1 MGCGGSKEIKG
12 EQPTPSTGTKEA
24 QPSSAKPV
32 SNGSVQPIANG
43 NAEITEGEE
52 EETGSDCLFIST
64 DPGKETLKIDD
75 EPQEYNHIKPSN
87 ETPENNIKKA
97 TNVKF
102 FEDWFPVYPTETD
115 TDSRPRTVT
124 HIELNIPSS
133 RKKLTVAD
141 IDKRARETPR
151 DQISSFKSLKD
162 YLLRDLEGQ
171 TDRERLAVRAIIVW
185 LSVQDET
192 KFSSLPGNEE
202 SPEGFLSLLAKK
214 QTLFSTFFTVLC
226 RKFGLTCVKVPGVSK
241 AGDYQ
246 PGDVIKKEV
255 SADNWAA
262 VYFEN
267 TWNIVHPFWVC
278 RGLFGHKPGGWI
290 KLEAGGQA
298 VGKSEEASAGVLRSA
313 FKEYYIFPNPM
324 EFIHSCHPDDP
335 KWQISNKKIS
345 RKIFEKMPYLL
356 PTFFGM
362 GLKLLSTESCLLNT
376 VDGVCLI
383 QIQAPLKNANEID
396 LWYELYLKEGTG
408 QTEEEKR
415 MLQRE
420 NIPKLVAMIRCGDLW
435 QFKLSL
441 PIKGTFKI
449 CCYGGPYKSKLAR
462 IAEFRIDCKQHKK
475 DCNILPFDPGRIGFG
490 PGPAAAEA
498 GFFVPSHAGGLV
510 PVKVNTKIEITFIV
524 ERIVIERTTIRATL
538 YSTKI
543 DQTVLENLVSVH
555 TSEESNTVHFE
566 AQVPEDGEYAL
577 SIKKVEQG
585 QTKATMTTSQG
596 KKETQSQFQE
606 KTTTVCN
613 YLLSTLVKTKEKAN
627 QRNARNELQTTV
639 AMAPTSGEGLKHGI
653 ENIENGIKRCMKQD
667 IPPTDDQIVAAKSK
681 LELFK
686 LKNEVRNAH
695 LRRNI
700 HVTRKTIEKLKTST
714 YKRICE
720 KEIIDLEEFEKELE
734 KLNRFPQEP
743 PTLHWAIGELANS
756 PVVTEEIV
764 NTVRAFLLLLGEPVE
779 ALKTWNKILD
789 VIRPPAENL
798 PLISLTARIKEKE
811 GSNESL
817 DNARLSDVQECLRKY
832 TIDQVR
838 NINVGA
844 AVIYEWVRI
853 SVQFEDLP
861 TSSSIRNV

>member
-1 MGCGGSKEIKG
+1 MGCGGSKETKS
-12 EQPTPSTGTKEA
+12 EQPRPKTAGTQTAQTPSE
-24 QPSSAKPV
+24 KPV
-32 SNGSVQPIANG
+32 TNGVVEPTGNGSTDVS
-43 NAEITEGEE
+43 EE

-64 DPGKETLKIDD
+64 DPGNETLKIDG
-75 EPQEYNHIKPSN
+75 ELPEYNHIKPS
-87 ETPENNIKKA
+87 EEPQENNIKRA

-102 FEDWFPVYPTETD
+102 FEDWFPVYSTETD
-115 TDSRPRTVT
+115 ADSRPRTVT
-124 HIELNIPSS
+124 HIELNVPSS
-133 RKKLTVAD
+133 RRKLTIAD

-192 KFSSLPGNEE
+192 KFSSLPANEE
-202 SPEGFLSLLAKK
+202 SPAGFLSLLAKK
-214 QTLFSTFFTVLC
+214 QTMFSTFFTVLC
-226 RKFGLTCVKVPGVSK
+226 RKFGLTCVKIKGVSK

-246 PGDVIKKEV
+246 PGDVIKKET

-262 VYFEN
+262 VYLEN

-290 KLEAGGQA
+290 KLEAGGRA
-298 VGKSEEASAGVLRSA
+298 VGKSEGASAGVLRRA
-313 FKEYYIFPNPM
+313 FQEYYIFPNPM
-324 EFIHSCHPDDP
+324 EFIHTCHPDDS

-345 RKIFEKMPYLL
+345 RNVFEKMPYLL

-376 VDGVCLI
+376 VDGACLI
-383 QIQAPLKNANEID
+383 EIQAPLKNANEID

-408 QTEEEKR
+408 ETEKEKR

-449 CCYGGPYKSKLAR
+449 CCYGGPYKSTLAR
-462 IAEFRIDCKQHKK
+462 IAEFRIDCKQHNK

-498 GFFVPSHAGGLV
+498 GFFLPSHAGGLV
-510 PVKVNTKIEITFIV
+510 SVKVNTKIEITFIV
-524 ERIVIERTTIRATL
+524 ERIVIERTTIQATL
-538 YSTKI
+538 NSSKF
-543 DQTVLENLVSVH
+543 DQTVLENLVSVR
-555 TSEESNTVHFE
+555 TSEESNTVYFE

-577 SIKKVEQG
+577 SIKKVEQE
-585 QTKATMTTSQG
+585 QTQAMTSPQE
-596 KKETQSQFQE
+596 KKVTQPQFKE

-613 YLLSTLVKTKEKAN
+613 YLLSTLIKTKEKAN
-627 QRNARNELQTTV
+627 QRNARTELQTTLATV
-639 AMAPTSGEGLKHGI
+639 LPSGEGLKHGI

-667 IPPTDDQIVAAKSK
+667 IPSTDDQIVAAKSK

-700 HVTRKTIEKLKTST
+700 HVTRKAIDHIKSSP
-714 YKRICE
+714 YSRICE
-720 KEIIDLEEFEKELE
+720 KEIHDLETFEKELE
-734 KLNRFPQEP
+734 KLNKFPQEP
-743 PTLHWAIGELANS
+743 PTLHWAVGELANS
-756 PVVTEEIV
+756 PVVTEEVV
-764 NTVRAFLLLLGEPVE
+764 NTVRAFLMLLGEPAE
-779 ALKTWNKILD
+779 TLKTWNKILD
-789 VIRPPAENL
+789 VLRPPAENL
-798 PLISLTARIKEKE
+798 QLVSLTARIKEKE
-811 GSNESL
+811 SSKEPL
-817 DNARLSDVQECLRKY
+817 DTARKREVQECLRKY
-832 TIDQVR
+832 TVDQVR

-844 AVIYEWVRI
+844 AVIYDW
-853 SVQFEDLP
+853 
-861 TSSSIRNV
+861 TSDFIFK